1 MPEVRS
7 TQTTAV
13 AAGSKLLP
21 SAEGGTRRIFFA
33 EYVQGA
39 ATQAVS
45 DTIYL
50 GDLPKGSR
58 ICKDWVVSFSTGTA
72 SCTLDVGFRNKATQ
86 AVIDVD
92 GIAAA
97 VAVTTAGQSALN
109 NGSSLNAGL
118 TYITTDVVEVYAT
131 IRTAV
136 LAANQRLVIEG
147 TYVQD

>member
-7 TQTTAV
+7 TQTTAI
-13 AAGSKLLP
+13 AAGYKVLP
-21 SAEGGTRRIFFA
+21 SAEGGRRRLFYA

-50 GDLPKGSR
+50 GDLPKGAR
-58 ICKDWVVSFSTGTA
+58 ILHDWVVNFSTGTA
-72 SCTLDVGFRNKATQ
+72 SCTIDVGFRRKSDGT
-86 AVIDVD
+86 VLDVD

-97 VAVTTAGQSALN
+97 VAITTAGQSALV
-109 NGSSLNAGL
+109 NGSSLTTGF
-118 TYITTDVVEVYAT
+118 TYVTPDVVEVYAT

-136 LAANQRLVIEG
+136 LAANQRLIIEG
-147 TYVQD
+147 SYVQD

>member
-1 MPEVRS
+1 MAEVKS
-7 TQTTAV
+7 TQTTAI

-21 SAEGGTRRIFFA
+21 SADGGVKRIFHA
-33 EYVQGA
+33 EYLA
-39 ATQAVS
+39 PASTQAVS

-50 GDLPKGSR
+50 GDLPKGAR

-72 SCTLDVGFRNKATQ
+72 SCTLDVGFRSKATGT
-86 AVIDVD
+86 VIDVD

-109 NGSSLNAGL
+109 NGSALTAGL
-118 TYITTDVVEVYAT
+118 TYTTTEAVEVYAT

-136 LAANQRLVIEG
+136 LAASQKLVFEG

>member
-1 MPEVRS
+1 MAEVKS
-7 TQTTAV
+7 TQTTSA

-21 SAEGGTRRIFFA
+21 NADGGRKRVFFA
-33 EYVQGA
+33 EYLA
-39 ATQAVS
+39 PASTQAVS

-50 GDLPKGSR
+50 GDLPKGAR

-72 SCTLDVGFRNKATQ
+72 SCTIDVGFRSKATGT
-86 AVIDVD
+86 VIDVD

-97 VAVTTAGQSALN
+97 VAITTAGQSGLN

-118 TYITTDVVEVYAT
+118 SYVTTEVVEVYAT

-136 LAANQRLVIEG
+136 LAASQKLVIEG
-147 TYVQD
+147 SYVQD